1 MHFELFSY
9 LDQYHFD
16 QDMLELYLFLDHW
29 NHQLTYLN
37 NLNNSPQEICL
48 DQSLYFQLIP
58 WFQIIDYHSFSL
70 LLSNRDNTFLD
81 MGACLKHLH
90 YNEIAQPYVLS

>member
-29 NHQLTYLN
+29 DHQLTYLN

-48 DQSLYFQLIP
+48 HQSLYFQLIP

-70 LLSNRDNTFLD
+70 LLSNRDNKFLD
-81 MGACLKHLH
+81 MLKAFAL
-90 YNEIAQPYVLS
+90 L